1 MSDALLDAIRRS
13 VEARNKDQ
21 QRMRRW
27 LEDYAERTEG
37 EHGNTEDP
45 VQG

>member
-13 VEARNKDQ
+13 VEARNRDPE
-21 QRMRRW
+21 RMKRW
-27 LEDYAERTEG
+27 VEDFAERTEG
-37 EHGNTEDP
+37 EHGSAENS